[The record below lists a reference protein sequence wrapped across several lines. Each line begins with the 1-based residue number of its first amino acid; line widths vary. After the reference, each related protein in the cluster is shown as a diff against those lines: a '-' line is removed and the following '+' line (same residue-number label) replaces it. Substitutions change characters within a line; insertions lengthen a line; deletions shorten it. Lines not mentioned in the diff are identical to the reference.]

1 MKNLLLTS
9 LLLIPSPLFAH
20 TTSYTTETCYKNI
33 VREEY
38 IPPHQSHYG
47 EGYINRY
54 YDKVQIPCG
63 VVHHHSH
70 IEKPVAYQNQKT
82 SKCTGNTTLG
92 ALAGGVGS
100 GMEGAI
106 SAKTVTYDF
115 ERLMDDAQLLKC
127 SEFGDAIISHM

>member
-1 MKNLLLTS
+1 MKNLLLTT

-20 TTSYTTETCYKNI
+20 TTSYTTETCYKNM

-54 YDKVQIPCG
+54 YDKIKLPCG

-70 IEKPVAYQNQKT
+70 IEKTVAYQNQKT

-92 ALAGGVGS
+92 ALAGGGLAASLSQSDEYSWSIPLGVILGAGLGHS
-100 GMEGAI
+100 GC
-106 SAKTVTYDF
+106 
-115 ERLMDDAQLLKC
+115 Q
-127 SEFGDAIISHM
+127 

>member
-1 MKNLLLTS
+1 MKFILLS
-9 LLLIPSPLFAH
+9 LVLSSLPVQAH

-92 ALAGGVGS
+92 ALAGGGLAASLSKSDAYSWSIPLGAVLGAGLGHS
-100 GMEGAI
+100 GC
-106 SAKTVTYDF
+106 
-115 ERLMDDAQLLKC
+115 Q
-127 SEFGDAIISHM
+127 

>member
-70 IEKPVAYQNQKT
+70 IQEPVAYQNQNT
-82 SKCTGNTTLG
+82 TKCTGNTTVGALLGGGLAASLSKKDAYGWSVPLG
-92 ALAGGVGS
+92 AVLGGSVGHS
-100 GMEGAI
+100 
-106 SAKTVTYDF
+106 VC
-115 ERLMDDAQLLKC
+115 R
-127 SEFGDAIISHM
+127 

>member
-1 MKNLLLTS
+1 MKKLILLAILWS
-9 LLLIPSPLFAH
+9 SVPAQAH

-63 VVHHHSH
+63 VVHHHTH
-70 IEKPVAYQNQKT
+70 IQEPVAYQNQNT
-82 SKCTGNTTLG
+82 TKCTGNTTVGALLGGGLSASLSKKDAYGWSVPLG
-92 ALAGGVGS
+92 AVLGGSVGHS
-100 GMEGAI
+100 
-106 SAKTVTYDF
+106 VC
-115 ERLMDDAQLLKC
+115 R
-127 SEFGDAIISHM
+127 